1 MADTPK
7 ITDDVAILCKKYL
20 EDVALGVIS
29 VSDKFEWN
37 RFTAA
42 KALYTAYQTQEK
54 FGAARIRELS
64 HLPKP
69 SQNVRDYEALTDE
82 DLNDKVVA
90 IRGGRKTG

>member
-1 MADTPK
+1 MTDTPK
-7 ITDDVAILCKKYL
+7 ITDEVAILCKKYL

-29 VSDKFEWN
+29 VSDKYEWN

-54 FGAARIRELS
+54 FGIARIKELAQT
-64 HLPKP
+64 PKP

-82 DLNDKVVA
+82 DLNAKVVA
-90 IRGGRKTG
+90 IRGRKAG